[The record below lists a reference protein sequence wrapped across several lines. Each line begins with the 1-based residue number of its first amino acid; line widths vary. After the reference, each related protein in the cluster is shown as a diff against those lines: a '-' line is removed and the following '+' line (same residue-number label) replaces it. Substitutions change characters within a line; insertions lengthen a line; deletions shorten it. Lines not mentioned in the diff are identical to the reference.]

1 MEDQAHNQRERYR
14 FGIKFNIFLEV
25 KEENQVLIDKL
36 RVYVESLETP
46 NTGQDLNYLF
56 QLVLSYK

>member
-1 MEDQAHNQRERYR
+1 VITSIETNKNEGADEREDSKE
-14 FGIKFNIFLEV
+14 KFLE
-25 KEENQVLIDKL
+25 KL
-36 RVYVESLETP
+36 RVYVESIDTP